1 MEQHVE
7 LVVLQTETAVD
18 EQDDAQIEELLSSFY
33 FDNSVTRQSAGEG
46 SRHGEHLHPIY
57 EEQEEDGI
65 FYDLYGTVE
74 EESPCS
80 ICESSDEE
88 NDSEISSQYGPKE
101 LPPNIAQNPSSFWP
115 VIEEDDGA
123 PDAERI
129 TFSAKLSSSRS
140 PSNIILEKDDED
152 DNEKEWEDRGRSRA
166 VPARLVRYID
176 SSTKQ
181 EHDRR
186 EEWIDDQ
193 EFHILEYESS
203 FGKVTEFQ
211 GFQSPYLKSGHGTV
225 KVHS

>member
-7 LVVLQTETAVD
+7 LVVLQTEAAVD

-74 EESPCS
+74 EELPCS
-80 ICESSDEE
+80 ICESSDEDNE
-88 NDSEISSQYGPKE
+88 NDSEVSSQYGPKE
-101 LPPNIAQNPSSFWP
+101 LPPNITQNPSSFWP
-115 VIEEDDGA
+115 VIEEDDEA

-140 PSNIILEKDDED
+140 RSNIILEKDEE
-152 DNEKEWEDRGRSRA
+152 NKNNKEWEDRGRSRA
-166 VPARLVRYID
+166 VPARLEQD
-176 SSTKQ
+176 G
-181 EHDRR
+181 RR
-186 EEWIDDQ
+186 EWIDDQ
-193 EFHILEYESS
+193 DSIYGREYERS
-203 FGKVTEFQ
+203 FGKVTEFN
-211 GFQSPYLKSGHGTV
+211 FPT
-225 KVHS
+225 

>member
-7 LVVLQTETAVD
+7 LVVLQTEAAVD

-74 EESPCS
+74 EELPCS
-80 ICESSDEE
+80 MCESSDEDDE
-88 NDSEISSQYGPKE
+88 NDSEVSSQYGPKE
-101 LPPNIAQNPSSFWP
+101 LPPNITQNPSSFWP

-140 PSNIILEKDDED
+140 RSNIILEKDEE
-152 DNEKEWEDRGRSRA
+152 NENNKEWEDRGRSRA
-166 VPARLVRYID
+166 VPARLVRFIA
-176 SSTKQ
+176 SFTKQ
-181 EHDRR
+181 EQDGRR
-186 EEWIDDQ
+186 EWIDDQ
-193 EFHILEYESS
+193 DSIYGREYERS
-203 FGKVTEFQ
+203 FGKVTEFN
-211 GFQSPYLKSGHGTV
+211 FPT
-225 KVHS
+225 

>member
-1 MEQHVE
+1 MKDRSPDSDIDILCLSFFLVLPSISMEQHVE

-33 FDNSVTRQSAGEG
+33 FDNSVTRQSTGEG

-115 VIEEDDGA
+115 TG
-123 PDAERI
+123 
-129 TFSAKLSSSRS
+129 S
-140 PSNIILEKDDED
+140 
-152 DNEKEWEDRGRSRA
+152 
-166 VPARLVRYID
+166 
-176 SSTKQ
+176 

-193 EFHILEYESS
+193 KTERYFFEKEESFS
-203 FGKVTEFQ
+203 L
-211 GFQSPYLKSGHGTV
+211 S
-225 KVHS
+225 